1 METKTNI
8 QTQSTEPAGRIVPAE
23 TPSDINQPDSEAELL
38 RAENETLRRSL
49 QMREARDAVIET
61 LTSMGADSPDLLFAA
76 IKDELQFD
84 ADGSVANAAAIVQ
97 HLRKTYPNQFGTRRS
112 HASIDGG
119 AGLSTKANPISAE
132 SLARMTPAQIQKLDW
147 VEVRRVLSER

>member
-8 QTQSTEPAGRIVPAE
+8 QTQSTEPEAGVPPPE
-23 TPSDINQPDSEAELL
+23 TPSEINQYDPEAGRL
-38 RAENETLRRSL
+38 RAENEALKRSL
-49 QMREARDAVIET
+49 QMREARDAVIDT

-84 ADGSVANAAAIVQ
+84 ADGSVANAAAIAH
-97 HLRKTYPNQFGTRRS
+97 HLRKTYPGQFGPRRS
-112 HASIDGG
+112 HVSIDGG
-119 AGLSTKANPISAE
+119 AGASTQTPLISRE

-147 VEVRRVLSER
+147 TEVRRVLSER